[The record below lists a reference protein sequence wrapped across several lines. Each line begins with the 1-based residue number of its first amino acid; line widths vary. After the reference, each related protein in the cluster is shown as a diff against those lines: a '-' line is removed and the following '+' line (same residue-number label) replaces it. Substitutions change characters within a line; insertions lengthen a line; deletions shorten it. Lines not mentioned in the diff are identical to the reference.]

1 MKKVLETIKK
11 ILIGI
16 IGTAYFIFALIMTIL
31 LLNYNDYGVT
41 QFGNK
46 SLVIINDEIASE
58 NYEKGD
64 LVIVEGKRVDKIE
77 LGEEIFTYRIDS
89 RGIPSIQVGIVGDI
103 YIEDDAIAF
112 ENGETYS
119 MEFVAGVGTESYE
132 HLGTALSIIES
143 QWGFLFIVLVPCF
156 LIFIYEVY
164 SLIVEI
170 KYGAEED

>member
-31 LLNYNDYGVT
+31 LLNFNDYGIT
-41 QFGNK
+41 QFGTK
-46 SLVIINDEIASE
+46 SLVIINDTIANE
-58 NYEKGD
+58 NYKKGD
-64 LVIVEGKRVDKIE
+64 LVIVEAQRVEDVE
-77 LGEEIFTYRIDS
+77 VGQEIFTYRIDS
-89 RGIPSIQVGIVGDI
+89 KGIPSIQVGIVGDI
-103 YIEDDAIAF
+103 YVEDDAIAF

>member
-16 IGTAYFIFALIMTIL
+16 VGTAYFLFALAMTIL

-41 QFGNK
+41 QFANK
-46 SLVIINDEIASE
+46 SLIIMTDNVASE
-58 NYEKGD
+58 KYKKGD
-64 LVIVEGKRVDKIE
+64 LVIVESKKVDQIKTGQE
-77 LGEEIFTYRIDS
+77 VFTYRIDS
-89 RGIPSIQVGIVGDI
+89 KGIPMIQIGKVGEV
-103 YIEDDAIAF
+103 YVEDNAIAF

-119 MEFVAGVGTESYE
+119 MEFVAGIGTKSYE
-132 HLGTALSIIES
+132 GLGTALSIIES

-156 LIFIYEVY
+156 LIFIYEIY

-170 KYGAEED
+170 KYGGQED

>member
-1 MKKVLETIKK
+1 MKKVLETIKQ

-31 LLNYNDYGVT
+31 LLNFNDYGVT
-41 QFGNK
+41 QFGTK

-64 LVIVEGKRVDKIE
+64 LVIVESKKIDKIE
-77 LGEEIFTYRIDS
+77 VGEEIFTYRIDS
-89 RGIPSIQVGIVGDI
+89 KGIPSIQVGTVGDV
-103 YIEDDAIAF
+103 YVEDEAISF

-132 HLGTALSIIES
+132 HIGTALSIIES

-164 SLIVEI
+164 SLIIEI
-170 KYGAEED
+170 KYGADE

>member
-1 MKKVLETIKK
+1 
-11 ILIGI
+11 
-16 IGTAYFIFALIMTIL
+16 
-31 LLNYNDYGVT
+31 
-41 QFGNK
+41 
-46 SLVIINDEIASE
+46 
-58 NYEKGD
+58 
-64 LVIVEGKRVDKIE
+64 
-77 LGEEIFTYRIDS
+77 
-89 RGIPSIQVGIVGDI
+89 
-103 YIEDDAIAF
+103 
-112 ENGETYS
+112 